1 MFGDST
7 EISHNKFIA
16 FSVYNSFLRNVD
28 VVVNLLCQVSF
39 VFLFLGGMVMVLMK
53 IKQKKKKNYLR

>member
-16 FSVYNSFLRNVD
+16 FSVYNSFLRNVY

-39 VFLFLGGMVMVLMK
+39 VFLLFWGMVMVLMK

>member
-39 VFLFLGGMVMVLMK
+39 VFLFFWGMVMVLMK
-53 IKQKKKKNYLR
+53 IKQKKNKNYLR

>member
-39 VFLFLGGMVMVLMK
+39 VFLFFGGMVMVLMK
-53 IKQKKKKNYLR
+53 IKQKKKKNYLT

>member
-16 FSVYNSFLRNVD
+16 FSVYNSFLRNVY
-28 VVVNLLCQVSF
+28 VVVNLLRQVSF
-39 VFLFLGGMVMVLMK
+39 VFLLFWVMVMVLMK
-53 IKQKKKKNYLR
+53 IKQKKKKNYLT

>member
-53 IKQKKKKNYLR
+53 IKQKKNKNYLR

>member
-16 FSVYNSFLRNVD
+16 FSVYNSFLGNVY
-28 VVVNLLCQVSF
+28 VVVNFFMSGNFCFCF
-39 VFLFLGGMVMVLMK
+39 VFGYGNGADEVKTKRKRK
-53 IKQKKKKNYLR
+53 IN

>member
-39 VFLFLGGMVMVLMK
+39 VFLFFWGYGNGADEDK
-53 IKQKKKKNYLR
+53 TKEK

>member
-7 EISHNKFIA
+7 EIFHNKFIA

-53 IKQKKKKNYLR
+53 IKQKKNKNYLR

>member
-53 IKQKKKKNYLR
+53 IKQKKKKNYLT